1 MAALDRYVSATRSS
15 NLSVDERTT
24 MSDSDMLG
32 AMGLASKRN
41 PLAAALAR
49 LYAGHNHAVAGV
61 VTALANELTNHR
73 PARELTRLQ
82 CEDLSRAVLAWHRD
96 GVCKPCGGHGHT
108 AMPGAPVLSGNECR
122 ACAGAGRI
130 KFERNFRERQV
141 PVARWLLNR
150 VESEV
155 AGAGTALHSKLGG

>member
-1 MAALDRYVSATRSS
+1 MSALDRYVSATRSS

-49 LYAGHNHAVAGV
+49 LCAGHNHAVAGV
-61 VTALANELTNHR
+61 VTALADELTNHR

-82 CEDLSRAVLAWHRD
+82 CEDIARAVLAWHRD

-108 AMPGAPVLSGNECR
+108 AMLGAPVLSGNECQ
-122 ACAGAGRI
+122 ACTGVGRVR
-130 KFERNFRERQV
+130 FEPNFRERQR
-141 PVARWLLNR
+141 PIARWLLNR
-150 VESEV
+150 VESEISR
-155 AGAGTALHSKLGG
+155 AGSTVREAL